1 MTMLNALEF
10 GCVALPGT
18 AATSLRGIGEL
29 ADAARYD
36 RFWVPDQEFFPDPFL
51 ILDDL
56 AHRTT
61 LDLGL
66 AITSP
71 FARHPVQIARAM
83 ASLVQ
88 LHEPERKWILGL
100 GKGNSN
106 LVLGPMGVDDGAN
119 ASRLVAG
126 IGVVKALLRGE
137 SVGPDQGEFVTSELQ
152 LGMDP
157 VNCDVFLGTRGP
169 LTLRRGAEAADGIIA
184 ESLFVPRMVS
194 WVKEQVASDDGVEKP
209 HVAWQAVIVLDE
221 GEPIPDSAR
230 AFTAML
236 MRTTARQVLDLIG
249 ITEETRATIA
259 AHSLEA
265 SRIPDADV
273 RRFVAIGTPQQLRET
288 VLAAADAG
296 ITGWTSIFLGDE
308 GRISNQ
314 IRRFA
319 EDVMD
324 PVRSE
329 LSARGK

>member
-1 MTMLNALEF
+1 MRGALEF
-10 GCVALPGT
+10 GCVALPET
-18 AATSLRGIGEL
+18 AATSLRDIGEL
-29 ADAARYD
+29 ADAVGYD
-36 RFWVPDQEFFPDPFL
+36 RFWVPDQEFFADPFL

-61 LDLGL
+61 MDLGL

-88 LHEPERKWILGL
+88 LHEPERNWILGL

-137 SVGPDQGEFVTSELQ
+137 PVGPDQGGFVTSELR

-157 VNCDVFLGTRGP
+157 VTCEVFLGTRGP

-194 WVKEQVASDDGVEKP
+194 WVKEQVASGDGAQKP

-230 AFTAML
+230 SFTAML

-249 ITEETRATIA
+249 ITEETRAAISTR
-259 AHSLEA
+259 SLEA
-265 SRIPDADV
+265 QRLPDEDV
-273 RRFVAIGTPQQLRET
+273 RRFVAIGTPQQLRAT
-288 VLAAADAG
+288 VLDAAEAG
-296 ITGWTSIFLGDE
+296 VTGWTSIFLGE
-308 GRISNQ
+308 KGRIRTQ
-314 IRRFA
+314 LRRFA
-319 EDVMD
+319 EDVMH